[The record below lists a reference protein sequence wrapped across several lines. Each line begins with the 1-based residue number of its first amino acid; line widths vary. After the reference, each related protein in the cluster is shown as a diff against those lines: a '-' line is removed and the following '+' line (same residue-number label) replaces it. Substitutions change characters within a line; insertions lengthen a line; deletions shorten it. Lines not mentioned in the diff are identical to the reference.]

1 MGSGPRFK
9 FEQDFTGFALGIGV
23 FRFPYSWTVGI
34 SLGFWDISY
43 GFGKAY
49 DAM

>member
-1 MGSGPRFK
+1 MGAGKRFE
-9 FEQDFTGFALGIGV
+9 FTQDFKSFALGIGI
-23 FRFPYSWTVGI
+23 FSFPYKYTVGI

-49 DAM
+49 TDE